1 MQKSQQDFKLTTQ
14 PTVPDAQQ
22 SSYIAANVRY
32 FKIAKAAEILGCS
45 QDDLLHLGAN
55 GQAEIMAPVLL
66 SEAFEWPVGSCT
78 VAFPEIDV
86 PFQIRFSAA
95 DRVILSKFDL
105 SKIEAVG
112 WANPIAFYAPAKA
125 RDLVENASI
134 FSGID
139 ADDLPQEQLQDVNS
153 GDVIEGWR
161 VVRPPPAPISDDASL
176 RLREYGFNSL
186 WYATGSVEHFSDD
199 DTSHIENSAEL
210 TPTLSEMT
218 RIEHL
223 FVSKAEVQR
232 LKAGIPQ
239 HEIVASRG
247 ENLLEADLERTI
259 RHLDRH
265 SSRREPMWK
274 AAVYTLAKML
284 CLERGSKVAAPELRN
299 QIGIEAM
306 TLWQTGLPP
315 FLLAVG
321 TIEDHLSD
329 ALNGR
334 MDKKE

>member
-1 MQKSQQDFKLTTQ
+1 MQKSKQDSKPTTQ
-14 PTVPDAQQ
+14 STLPDAQE
-22 SSYIAANVRY
+22 SSFIAENVRH
-32 FKIAKAAEILGCS
+32 FKIARAAEILGCS

-55 GQAEIMAPVLL
+55 GQAEIMAPVL
-66 SEAFEWPVGSCT
+66 SSKVFEWPVGSCA
-78 VAFPEIDV
+78 VGFPEIDL

-95 DRVILSKFDL
+95 DRVILSRLDL

-112 WANPIAFYAPAKA
+112 WANPIAFYAPSRA
-125 RDLVENASI
+125 RELVEQASI
-134 FSGID
+134 FWGID
-139 ADDLPQEQLQDVNS
+139 ADDPPQEQLQDVNS
-153 GDVIEGWR
+153 GDVIGGWR
-161 VVRPPPAPISDDASL
+161 VVRPPPAPILDDATL
-176 RLREYGFNSL
+176 RLREYGFNAL
-186 WYATGSVEHFSDD
+186 WYAMDSVEHMGDD
-199 DTSHIENSAEL
+199 ETTRPENSYEL
-210 TPTLSEMT
+210 TSELSET
-218 RIEHL
+218 IRVEHL

-247 ENLLEADLERTI
+247 ENLVEPDLERTI
-259 RHLDRH
+259 KHLDRH

-274 AAVYTLAKML
+274 AAVYTLARML

-306 TLWQTGLPP
+306 TLWEKGLPA
-315 FLLAVG
+315 FLLAEA
-321 TIEDHLSD
+321 TIEDYLSD